1 MVEKGEVHNPLASY
15 GSTNIDVMRDLS
27 QKKLVP
33 ELVAL
38 PEAKRGYPSKSW
50 LFSMLNPCSRR
61 SQAKIYQFTMTC
73 IILVDVA
80 GYIFSTVPSFQ
91 SDSGI
96 TCFYAIEALSSSVF
110 ALDYFARLWVI
121 GEDRRYEG
129 YLGRLRYALSMESL
143 LDALATFPFFVELML
158 NADLPNTTYF
168 RIFRLFRMLRT
179 QSYMRAFLSAYRVVY
194 YNSEILAVAFA
205 ICAVLTLI
213 TSVLMYY
220 LAPPADELED
230 PSDFESIPA
239 TMYLA
244 ILMLTGQGGP
254 QGELPWYTKCIMVLT
269 AVFSVAVFAIPASI
283 YTWGFEHEAMRLFK
297 RKVEDRRKAKKAV
310 REGKVTSWFET
321 SDDSDSDSSNTSG
334 EFFGYSSDSS
344 AWEDYE
350 AAGLGDEGEE
360 DESAKVESTPPR
372 GAEYL
377 ATVAVNRMGASRR
390 RAQKTATAGGKGSW
404 KHIRPFSGRDGSH
417 SYELLDITRDLSRR
431 VERQEEQL
439 ATIVKQMETLVQK
452 LG

>member
-1 MVEKGEVHNPLASY
+1 
-15 GSTNIDVMRDLS
+15 
-27 QKKLVP
+27 
-33 ELVAL
+33 
-38 PEAKRGYPSKSW
+38 
-50 LFSMLNPCSRR
+50 
-61 SQAKIYQFTMTC
+61 MTA
-73 IILVDVA
+73 IILLDVTA
-80 GYIFSTVPSFQ
+80 YIFSTVPSFQ
-91 SDSGI
+91 SDSRI
-96 TCFYAIEALSSSVF
+96 TWYYVIEAFSSSVF
-110 ALDYFARLWVI
+110 ALDYFARLKVI

-129 YLGRLRYALSMESL
+129 CLGRLRYALSVESL
-143 LDALATFPFFVELML
+143 LDAFATFPFFVELML

-179 QSYMRAFLSAYRVVY
+179 QSYMRAFISAYRVVY

-220 LAPPADELED
+220 LAPPPDELDD

-254 QGELPWYTKCIMVLT
+254 AGELPWYTKCIMVLT

-297 RKVEDRRKAKKAV
+297 RKVEDRRKAKKAE
-310 REGKVTSWFET
+310 REGKVTRWFET

-350 AAGLGDEGEE
+350 AAGLGEEDEGEE
-360 DESAKVESTPPR
+360 DDSAKVESTPPS

-377 ATVAVNRMGASRR
+377 AAVAVNRMGASRR
-390 RAQKTATAGGKGSW
+390 RGPKPASANGAKGSW
-404 KHIRPFSGRDGSH
+404 KRIRPFAGRDGSH
-417 SYELLDITRDLSRR
+417 GLELLDITRDLSLR

-439 ATIVKQMETLVQK
+439 ATIVKQMEKLVQK